1 MPPPQTA
8 TPIPNQKPKT
18 MNKTT
23 AQEVTA
29 ALDELRQIIGGDFH
43 LDAGGT
49 CLLAYNASLP
59 LAIQYIEDDGR
70 LVLAA
75 ELKSGLEDA
84 PDSEWLQL
92 LCIDY
97 LGIRARGCAL
107 SPDKA
112 AGCVTIWRDVQASP
126 LGGQALAEE
135 LDSFIDEVLAVREFI
150 ASPGFEAPRE
160 QAALPMAG
168 SRA

>member
-1 MPPPQTA
+1 
-8 TPIPNQKPKT
+8 
-18 MNKTT
+18 MNKIT
-23 AQEVTA
+23 AQEVTI
-29 ALDELRQIIGGDFH
+29 ALDELRQIIGGNFH
-43 LDAGGT
+43 LDEGGA
-49 CLLAYNASLP
+49 CLLAYNDSLP

-70 LVLAA
+70 LILAA
-75 ELKSGLEDA
+75 ELKSGMEYSSDA
-84 PDSEWLQL
+84 EWMHL

-97 LGIRARGCAL
+97 LGVRARGCAL

-112 AGCVTIWRDVQASP
+112 AGCVTIWRDVNASP

-150 ASPGFEAPRE
+150 ANPEFESSRA
-160 QAALPMAG
+160 QVTLPMMG

>member
-1 MPPPQTA
+1 
-8 TPIPNQKPKT
+8 
-18 MNKTT
+18 MNKIT
-23 AQEVTA
+23 AQEVTI

-43 LDAGGT
+43 LDEGGS
-49 CLLAYNASLP
+49 CLLSYKDSLP
-59 LAIQYIEDDGR
+59 LAIQYIEDDSR

-75 ELKSGLEDA
+75 ELKSGLEDSS
-84 PDSEWLQL
+84 DSEWMQL

-112 AGCVTIWRDVQASP
+112 AGCVTIWRDVNASP

-135 LDSFIDEVLAVREFI
+135 LDSFIDEVLAAREFI
-150 ASPGFEAPRE
+150 DNPEFELSHE
-160 QAALPMAG
+160 QAALPMVG